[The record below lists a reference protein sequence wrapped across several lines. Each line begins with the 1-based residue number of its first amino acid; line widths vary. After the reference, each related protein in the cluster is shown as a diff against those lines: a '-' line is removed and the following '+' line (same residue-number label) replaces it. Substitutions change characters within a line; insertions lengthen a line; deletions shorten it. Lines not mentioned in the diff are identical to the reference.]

1 MINEPIDSFLP
12 TISSALTAA
21 SHKLAELMY
30 AQASKDNPDAGGGP
44 AGGGP
49 AGGDDGGQQNPKND
63 KGDDDVVDATESPAD
78 LVDDPPGR
86 PVHGIAERNRS
97 PP

>member
-1 MINEPIDSFLP
+1 ML
-12 TISSALTAA
+12 TASSPMRSRSVEALTAA

-63 KGDDDVVDATESPAD
+63 KGDDDVVDADFEE
-78 LVDDPPGR
+78 VK
-86 PVHGIAERNRS
+86 
-97 PP
+97 